1 MHHEGSFFAEP
12 ANWVAIAIIA
22 FVVIFGRKLWK
33 ALAQMLDD
41 RSNAIRAELDEASRL
56 RQEAEAMLSDAQARR
71 DAAVTEARKLLEGA
85 QAEAQRVAAAAAAEA
100 EAATRRRERM
110 ALDRIA
116 AAEKAAIDEVRVTA
130 AEVATQA
137 ARQVIADTLTPDAD
151 AKLVDQAI
159 GQLPSALR
167 AA

>member
-1 MHHEGSFFAEP
+1 MNHEGSFFAEP
-12 ANWVAIAIIA
+12 ANWVAIAIILFA
-22 FVVIFGRKLWK
+22 LLFGRKLWK
-33 ALAQMLDD
+33 ALAQILDA
-41 RSNAIRAELDEASRL
+41 RANAIRAELDEASRL

-71 DAAVTEARKLLEGA
+71 DAAVAEARKLLEGA
-85 QAEAQRVAAAAAAEA
+85 QAEATRVAAAAAAEA

-137 ARQVIADTLTPDAD
+137 ARQVIADTLTRDAD
-151 AKLVDQAI
+151 ARLVDQAI
-159 GQLPSALR
+159 SQLPASLR

>member
-1 MHHEGSFFAEP
+1 MHHEVSFFAEP
-12 ANWVAIAIIA
+12 ANWVAIAIILFA
-22 FVVIFGRKLWK
+22 LIFGRKVWA
-33 ALAQMLDD
+33 ALAKMLDD
-41 RSNAIRAELDEASRL
+41 RANAIRAELDEASRL

-71 DAAVTEARKLLEGA
+71 DAAVAEARKLLEGA
-85 QAEAQRVAAAAAAEA
+85 QAEATRVAAAAAAEA

-137 ARQVIADTLTPDAD
+137 ARHVIADTLTTDAD
-151 AKLVDQAI
+151 ARLVDQAI